1 MLYVYLYIFA
11 KLDVYTQI
19 NVPWKLHKQSRKV
32 PWFITSTFLVFY
44 FCLSRSLFVCYLSYM
59 YVDALSDKCT
69 LEVTQVMIE
78 GRDLHNPIIATIFLE
93 YTLWFTSNSTRVYS
107 RFMLINLSWP
117 NVGYISLHTY
127 LVTNTDN
134 DRRSRIP

>member
-1 MLYVYLYIFA
+1 
-11 KLDVYTQI
+11 
-19 NVPWKLHKQSRKV
+19 
-32 PWFITSTFLVFY
+32 
-44 FCLSRSLFVCYLSYM
+44 M

-69 LEVTQVMIE
+69 LEVTQAMIE